1 MGTCFTVIGQ
11 SVKSFVIASAD
22 PLLINPDRKGV
33 DQDKLAEI
41 IALGESTTIEFKRS
55 VTSDL
60 GREICAFANSSG
72 GKILLGVSDNGDIV
86 GISDSNRLKSQIQN
100 IARSAD
106 PSISIEIE
114 RLEPV
119 YCIKIPPQRGKP
131 FSFRGKFYSR
141 EGPNSQQMSRD
152 EVRRFFDKEG
162 LIHFD
167 EDICRKF
174 SLDTDLDE
182 KNWDLFRTR
191 ANIPAEMAP
200 ETALRNLNLINED
213 SQVTNAGA
221 WLLAKDIRKCNISA
235 DISCGLFMGTDK
247 VQILDRRDFHGDIYS
262 MINETMAWILSKIN
276 VELIIKQLKREE
288 RPELPEEAIRE
299 AVVNAFAHRNYRST
313 ANIQIYLFS
322 DRLEIVSPGGLPAG
336 MTEADLG
343 VKSVP
348 RNPLLFNLLYRM
360 NAVEHIGSG
369 IRRIRDLCHRHG
381 VVEPVIKVS
390 ENWVTTTFL
399 RSKKPDW
406 NPDNWAPEDFATTM
420 PSEKTLKNQIGA
432 VSEQDSPQVGTKS
445 GLSRDQVGTKSGPS
459 RDQVGTKSGLSRDQV
474 ELIRK
479 CENEK
484 PAEELMQAIG
494 RSNRSKFREKILRPL
509 MKAGLLEMTIP
520 DKPRSRHQRYRLT
533 DEGKDLLES
542 LP

>member
-1 MGTCFTVIGQ
+1 M
-11 SVKSFVIASAD
+11 
-22 PLLINPDRKGV
+22 N
-33 DQDKLAEI
+33 QDKLAEI

-72 GKILLGVSDNGDIV
+72 GEILLGVSDNGDIV

-106 PSISIEIE
+106 PPITIEIE

-119 YCIKIPPQRGKP
+119 YCIRVPPQRGKP

-141 EGPNSQQMSRD
+141 EGTNSQQMSRD

-167 EDICRKF
+167 ENICHKF
-174 SLDTDLDE
+174 SLDADLDE
-182 KNWDLFRTR
+182 KTWGLFRTR

-200 ETALRNLNLINED
+200 ETALQNLNLINED

-221 WLLAKDIRKCNISA
+221 WLLAKDIRKFNISA

-276 VELIIKQLKREE
+276 IEFIIKQLKREE
-288 RPELPEEAIRE
+288 RPELPREAIRE

-322 DRLEIVSPGGLPAG
+322 DRLEIVSPGGLPTG

-369 IRRIRDLCHRHG
+369 IRRIRDLCHEHG
-381 VVEPVIKVS
+381 IAEPVIQVS
-390 ENWVTTTFL
+390 EDWVTTTFL
-399 RSKKPDW
+399 RSKKTD
-406 NPDNWAPEDFATTM
+406 WAPEDFATTVL
-420 PSEKTLKNQIGA
+420 SEKTSKNQIGA

-445 GLSRDQVGTKSGPS
+445 GPSRDQVGAKSGPS

-479 CENEK
+479 CEHEK
-484 PAEELMQAIG
+484 PAGELMQAIG
-494 RSNRSKFREKILRPL
+494 RSNRSKFREKVLRPL

-533 DEGKDLLES
+533 DEGKELLES